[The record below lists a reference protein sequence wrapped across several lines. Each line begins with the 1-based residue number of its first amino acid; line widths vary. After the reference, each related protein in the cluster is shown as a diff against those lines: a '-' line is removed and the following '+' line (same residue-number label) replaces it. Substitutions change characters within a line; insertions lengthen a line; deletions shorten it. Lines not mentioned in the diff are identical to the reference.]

1 MKCQVG
7 GFCHRSII
15 TYKEVVSPPICLI
28 LKKLTFP
35 AAINETRIVAYHKIA
50 YTYIKHWKCQ
60 GHCKNVDFPRSVLKN
75 NFSPTYTFARYCF
88 EWKTA
93 PLSATIVLHETLDSM
108 RKSITVLSAT
118 KNILFYMTI
127 STGCF
132 RTNVFSSISITHAYY
147 VFFNFQPSR
156 RQNSM
161 AAN

>member
-75 NFSPTYTFARYCF
+75 NFSQTYTFARYCF
-88 EWKTA
+88 EWKN
-93 PLSATIVLHETLDSM
+93 SS
-108 RKSITVLSAT
+108 
-118 KNILFYMTI
+118 FI
-127 STGCF
+127 SYNCLTWDVRQYEKIYHC
-132 RTNVFSSISITHAYY
+132 SISYQEHPFLHDNFHWLLSYER
-147 VFFNFQPSR
+147 VFEYFNNTRLLCVF
-156 RQNSM
+156 
-161 AAN
+161 

>member
-1 MKCQVG
+1 MLIFQ
-7 GFCHRSII
+7 
-15 TYKEVVSPPICLI
+15 EVF
-28 LKKLTFP
+28 LKTIFLKHTHLP
-35 AAINETRIVAYHKIA
+35 DIVLN
-50 YTYIKHWKCQ
+50 
-60 GHCKNVDFPRSVLKN
+60 GR
-75 NFSPTYTFARYCF
+75 
-88 EWKTA
+88 TA

-118 KNILFYMTI
+118 KNILFCMTI